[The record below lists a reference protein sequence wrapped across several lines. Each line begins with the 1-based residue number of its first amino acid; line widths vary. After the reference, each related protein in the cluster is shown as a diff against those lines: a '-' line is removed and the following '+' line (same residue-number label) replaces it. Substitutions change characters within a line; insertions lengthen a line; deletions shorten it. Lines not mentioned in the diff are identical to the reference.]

1 MSDELN
7 NIDEVEEIVLDEAAD
22 AATNQA
28 TIASK
33 PTGIS
38 RSDLISKMVAYASN
52 LDKDTLE
59 KFVGAGAEQIG
70 MNPDDIYNNNT
81 SLVVGDNSGKN
92 KAGIKSS
99 NAKGE
104 SMQSVKEDLALLFG
118 DSSDLSEDF
127 RLKVSTLFEAAV
139 STRVG
144 IENARLEEE
153 YEQKLEESY
162 EEIKTDM
169 LSNVDSY
176 LNYAV
181 AEWIA
186 ENKLAV
192 QNNIRTQVTESFL
205 SGLKGL
211 FEEHYV
217 EIPDDKADIV
227 ESMAARIEEL
237 EDQVNEAVADNIE
250 LSKIVNEKEVREIS
264 DNLSEGMTSTQKDKF
279 SKLVEA
285 VNYSDADEFRKKA
298 NIIKETYFSTK
309 NEVKVVED
317 QLLSE
322 SIEEPE
328 MKETSGMDPSMQLY
342 VSSLSKSIKK

>member
-7 NIDEVEEIVLDEAAD
+7 NIEEVEEISLDED
-22 AATNQA
+22 AAAANQA
-28 TIASK
+28 TLAMK
-33 PTGIS
+33 PTNVS
-38 RSDLISKMVAYASN
+38 RSDLISRMVSYASQLN
-52 LDKDTLE
+52 KDDLSQVMVDMGVPE
-59 KFVGAGAEQIG
+59 NDE
-70 MNPDDIYNNNT
+70 IYANNSRLAT
-81 SLVVGDNSGKN
+81 GDMSAKN
-92 KAGIKSS
+92 KATIKSS
-99 NAKGE
+99 NAI
-104 SMQSVKEDLALLFG
+104 KEDLALLFG

-139 STRVG
+139 STRVE

-153 YEQKLEESY
+153 FEAKLEESY
-162 EEIKTDM
+162 NEIKVDM
-169 LSNVDSY
+169 MENIDSY

-181 AEWIA
+181 AEWIE

-227 ESMAARIEEL
+227 ESMAERIEEL
-237 EDQVNEAVADNIE
+237 EELVNETTADNIE

-264 DNLSEGMTSTQKDKF
+264 SGLSEGMTSTQKDKF

-285 VNYSDADEFRKKA
+285 VDYSDAVEFRKKA
-298 NIIKETYFSTK
+298 NIIKETYFTTK
-309 NEVKVVED
+309 SEVKVVAD
-317 QLLSE
+317 QLINE
-322 SIEEPE
+322 SIDEPE
-328 MKETSGMDPSMQLY
+328 VKSTSMDSAMNMY
-342 VSSLSKSIKK
+342 VSSLSKTIKK

>member
-7 NIDEVEEIVLDEAAD
+7 NIEEVEEINLDED
-22 AATNQA
+22 AAASNQA
-28 TIASK
+28 TLAMK
-33 PTGIS
+33 PTNVS
-38 RSDLISKMVAYASN
+38 RSDLISRMVSYASQLN
-52 LDKDTLE
+52 KDDLSQVMVDMGVPE
-59 KFVGAGAEQIG
+59 NDE
-70 MNPDDIYNNNT
+70 IYANNSRLAT
-81 SLVVGDNSGKN
+81 GDMSAKN
-92 KAGIKSS
+92 KATIKSS
-99 NAKGE
+99 NAI
-104 SMQSVKEDLALLFG
+104 KEDLALLFG

-139 STRVG
+139 STRVE

-153 YEQKLEESY
+153 FEAKLEESY
-162 EEIKTDM
+162 NEIKVDM
-169 LSNVDSY
+169 MENIDSY

-181 AEWIA
+181 AEWIE

-227 ESMAARIEEL
+227 ESMAERIEEL
-237 EDQVNEAVADNIE
+237 EELVNETTADNIE

-264 DNLSEGMTSTQKDKF
+264 SGLSEGMTSTQKDKF

-285 VNYSDADEFRKKA
+285 VDYSDAVEFRKKA
-298 NIIKETYFSTK
+298 NIIKETYFTTK
-309 NEVKVVED
+309 SEVKVVAD
-317 QLLSE
+317 QLINE
-322 SIEEPE
+322 SIDEPE
-328 MKETSGMDPSMQLY
+328 VKSTSMDSAMNMY
-342 VSSLSKSIKK
+342 VSSLSKTIKK

>member
-7 NIDEVEEIVLDEAAD
+7 NIEDVEEIVLDEAAD

-28 TIASK
+28 SIASK
-33 PTGIS
+33 PNGIS
-38 RSDLISKMVAYASN
+38 RSDLISRMVAYASK
-52 LDKDTLE
+52 LDKDDLSQVMVSMGVPE
-59 KFVGAGAEQIG
+59 NDEIF
-70 MNPDDIYNNNT
+70 NNNANLAT
-81 SLVVGDNSGKN
+81 GDNSAKN
-92 KAGIKSS
+92 MATIKSKA
-99 NAKGE
+99 NGD

-118 DSSDLSEDF
+118 DSTDLSEDF

-169 LSNVDSY
+169 MTNVDAY

-181 AEWIA
+181 AEWIE

-205 SGLKGL
+205 TGLKSL

-227 ESMAARIEEL
+227 ESMVARIEEL
-237 EDQVNEAVADNIE
+237 EAQVNEAVADNIE
-250 LSKIVNEKEVREIS
+250 LSKIVNEKEVREIT
-264 DNLSEGMTSTQKDKF
+264 DNLSEGMTSTQKDKYN
-279 SKLVEA
+279 KLIEA
-285 VNYSDADEFRKKA
+285 INYSDADEFRKKA

-328 MKETSGMDPSMQLY
+328 VKETSGMDPSMQLY
-342 VSSLSKSIKK
+342 VSSLSKTIKK

>member
-7 NIDEVEEIVLDEAAD
+7 NIEDVEEIVLDEAAD

-28 TIASK
+28 SIASK

-38 RSDLISKMVAYASN
+38 RSDLISRMVAYASK
-52 LDKDTLE
+52 LDKDDLSQVMVSMGVPE
-59 KFVGAGAEQIG
+59 NDEIF
-70 MNPDDIYNNNT
+70 NNNANLAT
-81 SLVVGDNSGKN
+81 GDNSAKN
-92 KAGIKSS
+92 MATIKSKA
-99 NAKGE
+99 NGD

-118 DSSDLSEDF
+118 DSTDLSEDF

-144 IENARLEEE
+144 IETARLEEE
-153 YEQKLEESY
+153 YEQKIEESY
-162 EEIKTDM
+162 EEIKSDM
-169 LSNVDSY
+169 MSNVDSY

-205 SGLKGL
+205 TGLKSL

-237 EDQVNEAVADNIE
+237 EAQVNEAVADNIE
-250 LSKIVNEKEVREIS
+250 LSKIVNEKEVREVT

-279 SKLVEA
+279 TKLIEA

-328 MKETSGMDPSMQLY
+328 VKETSGMDPSMQLY
-342 VSSLSKSIKK
+342 VSSLSKTIKK

>member
-7 NIDEVEEIVLDEAAD
+7 NIEDVEEIVLDEAAD

-28 TIASK
+28 SIASK

-38 RSDLISKMVAYASN
+38 RSDLISRMVAYASK
-52 LDKDTLE
+52 LDKDDLSQVMVSMGVPE
-59 KFVGAGAEQIG
+59 NDEIF
-70 MNPDDIYNNNT
+70 NNNANLAT
-81 SLVVGDNSGKN
+81 GDNSAKN
-92 KAGIKSS
+92 MATIKSKA
-99 NAKGE
+99 NGD

-118 DSSDLSEDF
+118 DSTDLSEDF

-144 IENARLEEE
+144 IETARLEEE
-153 YEQKLEESY
+153 YEQKIEESY

-169 LSNVDSY
+169 MANVDAY

-181 AEWIA
+181 AEWIE

-205 SGLKGL
+205 TGLKSL

-237 EDQVNEAVADNIE
+237 EAQVNEAVADNIE
-250 LSKIVNEKEVREIS
+250 LSKIVNEKEVREVT

-279 SKLVEA
+279 TKLIEA

-328 MKETSGMDPSMQLY
+328 VKETSGMDPSMQLY
-342 VSSLSKSIKK
+342 VSSLSKTIKK

>member
-7 NIDEVEEIVLDEAAD
+7 NIEDVEEIVLDEAAD

-28 TIASK
+28 SIASK
-33 PTGIS
+33 PTDVS
-38 RSDLISKMVAYASN
+38 RSDLISRMVAYASK
-52 LDKDTLE
+52 LDKDDLSQVMVSMGVPE
-59 KFVGAGAEQIG
+59 NDEIF
-70 MNPDDIYNNNT
+70 NNNANLAT
-81 SLVVGDNSGKN
+81 GDNSAKN
-92 KAGIKSS
+92 MATIKSKA
-99 NAKGE
+99 NGD

-118 DSSDLSEDF
+118 DSTDLSEDF

-144 IENARLEEE
+144 IETARLEEE
-153 YEQKLEESY
+153 YEQKIEESY

-169 LSNVDSY
+169 MANVDAY

-181 AEWIA
+181 AEWIE

-205 SGLKGL
+205 TGLKSL

-237 EDQVNEAVADNIE
+237 EAQVNEAVADNIE
-250 LSKIVNEKEVREIS
+250 LSKIVNEKEVREIT

-279 SKLVEA
+279 TKLIEA

-328 MKETSGMDPSMQLY
+328 VKETSGMDPSMQLY
-342 VSSLSKSIKK
+342 VSSLSKTIKK